1 MSTTVSSEIEERIG
15 GATLSAFLATSV
27 DDRPHVAPVWYL
39 YEDDHLYFFTQG
51 RKLANVERNERVA
64 LAIEGPESH
73 WLVVLRG
80 TASVRTDETLREE
93 VAGNLFAQY
102 LDDVEA
108 DAYRTTENDPQGAL
122 VEVAIGSA
130 TLRDDE

>member
-1 MSTTVSSEIEERIG
+1 VSTTVSGEIEDRID
-15 GATLSAFLATSV
+15 GAALSAFLATAV

-39 YEDDHLYFFTQG
+39 YDDGHVYFFTRG

-64 LAIEGPESH
+64 LAIEAPGSR

-93 VAGNLFAQY
+93 VADSLFAQY
-102 LDDVEA
+102 LDDAEA
-108 DAYRTTENDPQGAL
+108 DAYRTTEGDPQGAL

-130 TLRDDE
+130 TLQDNE